1 MPGSGNKVVAGD
13 FHRLRTTVRA
23 GPDST
28 IPEVIRRKFV
38 SNLFAHA
45 GTIHPAGLLVKE
57 FFGKSSQKFGSPQ
70 RSRRGEDFWRY
81 VVEKMWVESH
91 NDISRARLKIA
102 ACVASP
108 VFSRMAC
115 NNAAN
120 LLGARKTSAS
130 TSVALRV
137 SKVQRPNRLSRGS
150 SMSVIGIIYYHSNF
164 SWITRNFSLATSRAP
179 STMESRS
186 ISRSIRSSSSSS
198 RALKL

>member
-70 RSRRGEDFWRY
+70 IPQFPDVLPAFPRAGYNRDKAADLFRIRRNLPPLREQAY
-81 VVEKMWVESH
+81 
-91 NDISRARLKIA
+91 NPPA
-102 ACVASP
+102 AGAS
-108 VFSRMAC
+108 
-115 NNAAN
+115 N
-120 LLGARKTSAS
+120 
-130 TSVALRV
+130 
-137 SKVQRPNRLSRGS
+137 Q
-150 SMSVIGIIYYHSNF
+150 
-164 SWITRNFSLATSRAP
+164 
-179 STMESRS
+179 
-186 ISRSIRSSSSSS
+186 
-198 RALKL
+198 